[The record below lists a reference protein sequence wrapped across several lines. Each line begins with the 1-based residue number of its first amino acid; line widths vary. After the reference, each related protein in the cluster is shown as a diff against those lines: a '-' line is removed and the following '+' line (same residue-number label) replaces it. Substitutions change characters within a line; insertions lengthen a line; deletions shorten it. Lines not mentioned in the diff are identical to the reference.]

1 MSYLKNKNWKPAFS
15 WLDVGPEEHAFS
27 FTVAKATEMDV
38 LRTIREHTQKAIDE
52 GQSFANFQKEL
63 EPKLQKLGWWGQ
75 QSRIDP
81 LTGKAVDVQLGSPR
95 RLKTIYWANTR
106 TARAA
111 GQWARIERTKK
122 FLPFLQYRI
131 GVSENHRLLHMAWDG
146 MILAADDN
154 WWDTHFP
161 PNGWGCNCWV
171 KQITARQAEKTGVS
185 QSPKITYE
193 NFTNKRTGEVWRVP
207 KGIDP
212 GWQSNAG
219 KLRAQSLAKFTMD
232 KLPELPPK
240 QATIAF
246 KDLKDVIEKGL
257 SGEFKEFVKPY
268 LNGQLKPQGQRRIIG
283 ALSPALIEALDKQ
296 NLPPASG
303 AIGISDKSILHM
315 VRDAKA
321 GRGAALTH
329 EMIEN
334 LPKTLTNPK
343 AVLFDAKDA
352 ALIFVEDIKGDSK
365 AKIVTKINY
374 RIKADKERRKAGQKT
389 ILVNEIIT
397 SGKVDIGDLKQKRY
411 KLIKGRL

>member
-1 MSYLKNKNWKPAFS
+1 
-15 WLDVGPEEHAFS
+15 
-27 FTVAKATEMDV
+27 MDV
-38 LRTIREHTQKAIDE
+38 LRTIRAHTQKAIDE
-52 GQSFANFQKEL
+52 GQSFADFEKEL
-63 EPKLQKLGWWGQ
+63 APKLQKLGWWGK
-75 QSRIDP
+75 SKAVDP

-122 FLPFLQYRI
+122 FLPYLQYRI
-131 GVSENHRLLHMAWDG
+131 GVSENHRLLHVAWDG
-146 MILAADDN
+146 MVLPADDS

-161 PNGWGCNCWV
+161 PNGWGCNCWI
-171 KQITARQAEKTGVS
+171 KQITARQAEKIGVS

-219 KLRAQSLAKFTMD
+219 KLRAASLAKFTMD
-232 KLPELPPK
+232 KLPELAPK

-268 LNGQLKPQGQRRIIG
+268 LNGVLKAGGQRRIIG
-283 ALSPALIEALDKQ
+283 ALSPALIEALNKQ

-321 GRGAALTH
+321 GRGAALSY

-334 LPKTLTNPK
+334 LPKTLINPK
-343 AVLFDAKDA
+343 AVLFDTKTKS
-352 ALIFVEDIKGDSK
+352 LVFIEDIKGNNK
-365 AKIVTKINY
+365 AKFVTKINY
-374 RIKADKERRKAGQKT
+374 KIKADKGLRKQGQFK
-389 ILVNEIIT
+389 LSVNEIIT
-397 SGKVDIGDLKQKRY
+397 SGIVQLDNLKEPHYKLIKGN